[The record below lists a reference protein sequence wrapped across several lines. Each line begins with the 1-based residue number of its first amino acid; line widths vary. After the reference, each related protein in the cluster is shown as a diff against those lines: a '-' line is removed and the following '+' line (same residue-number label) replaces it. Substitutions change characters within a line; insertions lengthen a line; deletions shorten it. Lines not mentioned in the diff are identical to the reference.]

1 MPVLDHTAPD
11 LASRHYWK
19 FVPGLVRTRQLRRSQ
34 LRNHAEGSGDLR
46 MPRTRVVERMLGM
59 RELRTSV
66 ILTAPGG
73 TSFLQ
78 KEQESA

>member
-1 MPVLDHTAPD
+1 
-11 LASRHYWK
+11 
-19 FVPGLVRTRQLRRSQ
+19 
-34 LRNHAEGSGDLR
+34 
-46 MPRTRVVERMLGM
+46 MLGM